1 MSARKTQAYTPKI
14 PHSRE
19 AVRDLDPRLVYTV
32 QSVQNATARLI
43 TGTRRSDHIRELH
56 WLPIRQ
62 SVKFKVVCVV
72 RQSLSGQAPLYWLTT
87 SMIHLVSDST
97 RRPLWSADVLTC
109 IVPRTLSSYGDRT
122 FADAGPRLWNSL
134 TVQLRNLLRN
144 LLRNPDVTYGLFR
157 RQLKG
162 HLFREAR
169 TRRSVTSDTWR
180 HRKTLT
186 YLLTYMVLRTHK
198 CLPSRG
204 ISIGS
209 IVFAA
214 HTAQTHGQTDHGT
227 CDMRSDRQISFM
239 RRNRCDLQS
248 ELQSGE
254 NLLMTDCNS
263 ATRRRQR

>member
-43 TGTRRSDHIRELH
+43 TGTRRSDHISPVIRELH

-87 SMIHLVSDST
+87 SISCPTALGA
-97 RRPLWSADVLTC
+97 LCGQLIDVLTC

-134 TVQLRNLLRN
+134 TVQQSSCVIYCAIFCVI
-144 LLRNPDVTYGLFR
+144 P
-157 RQLKG
+157 
-162 HLFREAR
+162 
-169 TRRSVTSDTWR
+169 TS
-180 HRKTLT
+180 
-186 YLLTYMVLRTHK
+186 
-198 CLPSRG
+198 P
-204 ISIGS
+204 
-209 IVFAA
+209 
-214 HTAQTHGQTDHGT
+214 
-227 CDMRSDRQISFM
+227 
-239 RRNRCDLQS
+239 
-248 ELQSGE
+248 
-254 NLLMTDCNS
+254 TDCFDDS
-263 ATRRRQR
+263 